1 MAETSSR
8 TLVCSVLFAE
18 LAGYPQLP
26 GSEQLRRKRVLK
38 AQVAQEL
45 VQVPM
50 AERVVQEIESGIAVA
65 FLVDA
70 EAALATAIG
79 LQAGAGNLALRIGLT
94 LGTVHV
100 VQDLNGQTA
109 IVGEGV
115 NDAQRVAAHAA
126 TGQALAAGAYREV
139 VSRLSPDHAAMFRV
153 VALRSDTRG
162 REHELFE
169 VRIAGAAAP
178 APARA
183 AQDAASV
190 FDAGPH
196 LIVSAYD
203 RAVVQKA
210 LDELAA
216 KGARVVSPISRV
228 GEKWMASCEHPD
240 VRASECKVEKF
251 GLTSVVTGP
260 TRQAVATKVEELV
273 ERGARMTGEIEQDGG
288 VWTAVCDSGG
298 AGG

>member
-1 MAETSSR
+1 VAETSSR

-26 GSEQLRRKRVLK
+26 GSEQLQRKRMPK
-38 AQVAQEL
+38 AQIAQEL

-50 AERVVQEIESGIAVA
+50 AERVVQ
-65 FLVDA
+65 
-70 EAALATAIG
+70 
-79 LQAGAGNLALRIGLT
+79 
-94 LGTVHV
+94 
-100 VQDLNGQTA
+100 DLSGQTA

-115 NDAQRVAAHAA
+115 NDA
-126 TGQALAAGAYREV
+126 
-139 VSRLSPDHAAMFRV
+139 
-153 VALRSDTRG
+153 RG

-169 VRIAGAAAP
+169 VRIAGPAAP
-178 APARA
+178 APATR
-183 AQDAASV
+183 DAASV

-203 RAVVQKA
+203 RAVVQQA
-210 LDELAA
+210 LDGLAA
-216 KGARVVSPISRV
+216 KGARVVSPITRV
-228 GEKWMASCEHPD
+228 GDKWMASCDHPD
-240 VRASECKVEKF
+240 VRASECKVEKL
-251 GLTSVVTGP
+251 GLTSIVTGP

-273 ERGARMTGEIEQDGG
+273 ERGARLSGEIEQDGG

>member
-1 MAETSSR
+1 VAETSSR

-18 LAGYPQLP
+18 LAGYAQLP
-26 GSEQLRRKRVLK
+26 GSEQLQRKRMLK
-38 AQVAQEL
+38 AQIAQEL

-65 FLVDA
+65 FLVDG

-79 LQAGAGNLALRIGLT
+79 LQAGAGKMALHIGLT

-115 NDAQRVAAHAA
+115 NDAQRVAAHAT
-126 TGQALAAGAYREV
+126 TGQALATASYREV
-139 VSRLSPDHAAMFRV
+139 VSRLSPDHAALFRV
-153 VALRSDTRG
+153 AALRSDARG

-169 VRIAGAAAP
+169 VRIAGPA

-183 AQDAASV
+183 VPDAASV

-203 RAVVQKA
+203 RAVVQQA
-210 LDELAA
+210 LDDLAA
-216 KGARVVSPISRV
+216 KGARVASPITRV
-228 GEKWMASCEHPD
+228 GDKWMASCDHPG
-240 VRASECKVEKF
+240 VRASECKVEKL
-251 GLTSVVTGP
+251 GLTSIVTAP
-260 TRQAVATKVEELV
+260 TRQAVAMKVEELV
-273 ERGARMTGEIEQDGG
+273 ERGARLSGEIEQDGD

-298 AGG
+298 VGR